1 MGRLALSKGEGWV
14 RDDWKAT
21 HIVEATPHLHPLP
34 FNKRRGE
41 ETPDGCAREFGDSVL
56 TGLPVAHY
64 SPLPTIEVDR
74 TNMRKEL
81 TVRGLIIGII
91 ITLVFTAA
99 NIYAGLKAALTFST
113 SIPAAVISMA
123 ILRNFRDASIQENN
137 IVQTVASAAGTL
149 SSIIFVLPGLIMI
162 GYWTDFPFWT
172 SFWICALGGI
182 LGVMYSIPLRR
193 ALVTNSDLPY
203 PEGVACAEV
212 LKVGSGGD
220 SAAAHD
226 VEHGR
231 AGLLAVLWG
240 SIVSAGFA
248 LIIETQIF
256 ASDVAQNFRVGRKGG
271 VSGYDF
277 SLSFLLF
284 GIGHLVGL
292 SVGIA
297 MLIGALIGW
306 GWGVPHYSGLAHDF
320 TTPLAALARS
330 AWSGKVRYIGAGAI
344 GISAIWTLLKLGK
357 PLITGLVSAMAA
369 SRARKAGK
377 AETLPITERDMPI
390 GIVGLVT
397 VACMLPIGW
406 LLGVFGNASGL
417 GAHLPTL
424 IIGGVVYIVLMSFFV
439 SAVCGYMAGLI
450 GSSNSPLSGVGILV
464 VIGAALL
471 LVIGVKPY
479 IGPEAGTALIAFALF
494 TTAVIFNVAAIA
506 NNNLQDLK
514 TGQLVDATPWKQQL
528 ALVIGV
534 LAGAVVIPPV
544 LDLMN
549 HTYGFAGAPGAD
561 PKRALPAPQAG
572 LISSLAKGVIAADID
587 WSLIGIGALIGIGIV
602 LLDEILARTTKHM
615 RVPPLAVGLG
625 IYLPTSSTLMIVVGA
640 VAGWFYD
647 RRADRTPRPEAAK
660 QLGVLLA
667 SGLIVGEGI
676 IAVVISLIKAFSSKP
691 APLALVGPDGV
702 LAKSIPILANFE
714 MAGIIIGG
722 GTFIVIAFVL
732 YRWVLRMSSARSA

>member
-1 MGRLALSKGEGWV
+1 
-14 RDDWKAT
+14 
-21 HIVEATPHLHPLP
+21 
-34 FNKRRGE
+34 
-41 ETPDGCAREFGDSVL
+41 
-56 TGLPVAHY
+56 
-64 SPLPTIEVDR
+64 
-74 TNMRKEL
+74 MRKEL
-81 TVRGLIIGII
+81 TVRGIIIGVI

-123 ILRNFRDASIQENN
+123 ILRSFRDATIQENN

-212 LKVGSGGD
+212 LKIGSSDD
-220 SAAAHD
+220 SKHAD
-226 VEHGR
+226 DIEHGR

-240 SIVSAGFA
+240 SIASAAFA

-256 ASDVAQNFRVGRKGG
+256 ASDVVQNFRIGKKGA

-277 SLSFLLF
+277 SLSFLLL

-297 MLIGALIGW
+297 MLIGLLIGW
-306 GWGVPHYSGLAHDF
+306 GWGVPHFSAMTGDL
-320 TTPLAALARS
+320 TTAAATLARS
-330 AWSGKVRYIGAGAI
+330 AWSGKVRFIGAGAI
-344 GISAIWTLLKLGK
+344 GVSAIWTLLKLGK
-357 PLITGLVSAMAA
+357 PLISGLAGAMAA

-377 AETLPITERDMPI
+377 ADTLPITERDIPI

-397 VACMLPIGW
+397 LACMLPIGW
-406 LLGVFGNASGL
+406 LLGAFGISSGL

-450 GSSNSPLSGVGILV
+450 GSSNSPLSGIGILV

-479 IGPEAGTALIAFALF
+479 VSPDSGKALVAFALF

-514 TGQLVDATPWKQQL
+514 TGQLVDATPWKQQV

-534 LAGAVVIPPV
+534 IAGALVIPPV

-549 HTYGFAGAPGAD
+549 HTYGFVGAPGAELR
-561 PKRALPAPQAG
+561 PHPLPAPQAG
-572 LISSLAKGVIAADID
+572 LISALGKGVIAGDID
-587 WSLIGIGALIGIGIV
+587 WSLIEIGGLIGVGIV
-602 LLDEILARTTKHM
+602 LLDEILARTTKSM

-625 IYLPTSSTLMIVVGA
+625 IYLPTAATLMIVVGA

-647 RRADRTPRPEAAK
+647 RRADRTSKPEAAK

-676 IAVVISLIKAFSSKP
+676 IQVVIAVIRSLFSKP

-702 LAKSIPILANFE
+702 LTRWIPTLANFE
-714 MAGIIIGG
+714 TAGIILGG
-722 GTFIVIAFVL
+722 VTFAALAFIL
-732 YRWVLRMSSARSA
+732 YRWISRMAPARST